1 MWPTGGGLGCWIQ
14 RTVRTGEHP
23 YRSIAEI
30 GGPGKLHS
38 MNKHPSTALLTDEYE
53 VTMVRAALEAGTA
66 ERRSVFE
73 LFARRLPPG
82 RRYGVVAG
90 VGRAL
95 DAIADFRFGKEEL
108 SYLLDQGIIDDLT
121 AQYLADYSF
130 TGSVWGYGEGD
141 LYFPGSPLVIVEGT
155 FAEAVLLETLLL
167 SIYNF
172 DSAVAS
178 AASRMTLMA
187 EDRPCI
193 EMGSRRTNE
202 YAAVAAA
209 RAAYI
214 AGFASTS
221 NMEAGRRYGIPTSG
235 TAAHSFTL
243 LHDSEEE
250 AFRAQIATLGE
261 NTTLLVDTYNIEQ
274 AVRTG
279 VRITGGKLGAVRIDS
294 GDLTATARE
303 VRALLDELGATNTRI
318 IVTSDLDEWQLAAL
332 AGAPVNGYGIG
343 TSLVT
348 GSGAPT
354 CSMVYKLVARA
365 ASSDPGAPMIP
376 VAKKSMSKAT
386 VGGRKY
392 AVRRRDASGIAQ
404 AELIGVSEPP
414 HGDNDDRVLL
424 RELIRD
430 GKTIGAE
437 SLEDARSRH
446 EMARAELPRD
456 GYKMSRGEPVIP
468 TYYLDESGT
477 IIPTPY
483 GG

>member
-1 MWPTGGGLGCWIQ
+1 MKKT
-14 RTVRTGEHP
+14 T
-23 YRSIAEI
+23 
-30 GGPGKLHS
+30 
-38 MNKHPSTALLTDEYE
+38 TALLTDEYE
-53 VTMVRAALEAGTA
+53 LTMLRAALQAGTA
-66 ERRSVFE
+66 ERSSVFE
-73 LFARRLPPG
+73 MFARRLPTG

-95 DAIADFRFGKEEL
+95 DAIANFRFGDEEL
-108 SYLLDQGIIDDLT
+108 AFLSGRHIIDAST
-121 AQYLADYSF
+121 AEYLAGYRF
-130 TGSVWGYGEGD
+130 EGSVWGYGEGD
-141 LYFPGSPLVIVEGT
+141 LYFPGSPIVIVQGT

-167 SIYNF
+167 SIYNY

-193 EMGSRRTNE
+193 EMGSRRINE

-221 NMEAGRRYGIPTSG
+221 NLEAGRTYGIPTSG

-243 LHDSEEE
+243 LHDTEEE

-261 NTTLLVDTYNIEQ
+261 DTTLLVDTYDIEQ
-274 AVRTG
+274 AVRTA

-294 GDLTATARE
+294 GDLTATARD
-303 VRALLDELGATNTRI
+303 VRALLDELGATKTRI

-332 AGAPVNGYGIG
+332 SGAPVNGYGVG
-343 TSLVT
+343 TALVT

-354 CSMVYKLVARA
+354 CSMVYKLVARSQTNDP
-365 ASSDPGAPMIP
+365 ASPLIP

-392 AVRRRDASGIAQ
+392 AVRRRDVKGIAE
-404 AELIGVSEPP
+404 AELIGVGEPP
-414 HGDNDDRVLL
+414 QSDHDDRPLL

-430 GKTIGAE
+430 GKIVGTE
-437 SLEDARSRH
+437 SLAAARDRH
-446 EMARAELPRD
+446 EQARGELPRD

-468 TYYLDESGT
+468 TYYVDDAGG